1 MAAQEQQ
8 DQRVVGLGSVRRG
21 GWCGLEGGRS
31 LPVGPCGL
39 APSLVDES
47 PLGGP
52 DEPCG
57 GPLGHAVAGPVVR
70 GGDERLLDG
79 VLGRIEITTPPSD
92 DAEDLRRKI
101 AEQVLDGRRAAQ
113 ARRPD
118 VAVSSQSSIASGVLG
133 AASMIRR
140 TWMGCWMGTPSSPG
154 TADSRAAIS
163 MARASDSTSKIW

>member
-1 MAAQEQQ
+1 MQ
-8 DQRVVGLGSVRRG
+8 
-21 GWCGLEGGRS
+21 
-31 LPVGPCGL
+31 
-39 APSLVDES
+39 PSLEPIDGS
-47 PLGGP
+47 QPGQIPPAP
-52 DEPCG
+52 DEC
-57 GPLGHAVAGPVVR
+57 
-70 GGDERLLDG
+70 LLDG

-140 TWMGCWMGTPSSPG
+140 TWMGCWMGTPSSP
-154 TADSRAAIS
+154 
-163 MARASDSTSKIW
+163 